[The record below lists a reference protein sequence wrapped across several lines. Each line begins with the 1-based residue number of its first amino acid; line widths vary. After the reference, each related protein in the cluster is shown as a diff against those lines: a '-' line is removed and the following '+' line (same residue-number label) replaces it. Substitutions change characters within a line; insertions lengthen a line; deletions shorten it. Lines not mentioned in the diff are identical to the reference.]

1 LAPYFQD
8 NGFPADVDFISVN
21 TGVQENRTNYPPNQW
36 LEREGWTAPVIVDDE
51 ANTVSNAFGL
61 SGFPFWV
68 AVDSSGAVV
77 FRSAG
82 VLPIADYEGLIQAL
96 SETS

>member
-1 LAPYFQD
+1 MAPYFQD
-8 NGFPADVDFISVN
+8 NGFPTDVDFISVN
-21 TGVQENRTNYPPNQW
+21 TGVQENRPNYPPNLW
-36 LEREGWTAPVIVDDE
+36 LESEGWTAPVIVDDE

-77 FRSAG
+77 FRYAG
-82 VLPIADYEGLIQAL
+82 ALPISGFESLIQDL
-96 SETS
+96 SET

>member
-1 LAPYFQD
+1 MSPYFEA
-8 NGFPADVDFISVN
+8 NGLPTDVDFISVN
-21 TGVQENRTNYPPNQW
+21 TGVQENRTNYPPNLW

-51 ANTVSNAFGL
+51 ANSVSSAFGL

-82 VLPIADYEGLIQAL
+82 GLSISDFEGLLQAL
-96 SETS
+96 AAT